1 MPLANL
7 KHYKDLI
14 WLFYKYGNIE
24 FNDFSAELDVKEII
38 QERGDQK
45 GKAEDLVKD
54 LEDLGPFYIKLGQIL
69 STEMQLLPFEYDEAL
84 QKLQDKATPM
94 PFEDVKDVI
103 VTELGEPPSKIFKK
117 FDKNPLSAASL
128 GQVHVALLP
137 NGKKVAVKIQRK
149 NIQQDLLDLLDVLK
163 HISEFLENKT
173 EYGKKYHV
181 IEKVEN
187 LKTTL
192 LHELDYLREAEN
204 LKILHENLK
213 EFENLIVPLPIDA
226 YTTSRVLTMDF
237 IKGEKITELSPI
249 EKMDANGVQ
258 LAEELFRAFLKQILV
273 DGFFQMD
280 PHPGNIYL
288 TYINKQ
294 PYLALF
300 DLGMV
305 AHIPFQLQGKVI
317 QSMIAMS
324 EGREVDVANI
334 LISVGTKLPDFDEYL
349 FHSKIAGVVSHYHT
363 VAINRIPMGKLFLQL
378 SHIAAASGLWLPI
391 QFSMIGKT
399 LMSLSTVLKA
409 LNPDLNLS
417 EVLKERAADFMNQH
431 LFKQVSYRS
440 IYGSFLEGLEFIQHL
455 PSKLNQLFDMVLKND
470 FQVKFRLHENEPL
483 AVNFQKIANR
493 ITMGILLASLVI
505 ASALLMR
512 VDTPF
517 QLFGYPGFA
526 MFLLLLAAGGS
537 IILIIKILI
546 SDRKKK

>member
-288 TYINKQ
+288 TYINNL